1 MIYQRYV
8 RDAHLQD
15 FLPQLGVILHK
26 AFSMSGPIF
35 FRDLQD
41 HYRQYYYITVLPIS
55 EIRQ

>member
-35 FRDLQD
+35 FRDLG
-41 HYRQYYYITVLPIS
+41 ITRPLQAVLLYNSTSNI
-55 EIRQ
+55 